1 MNSSNSKRVPL
12 LKLFSKLRQF
22 IAVVPEA
29 NAPYRSWDKASS
41 REIQL
46 EFDFEH
52 RRRIGLKRLQIP
64 VVAKAGREVKK

>member
-1 MNSSNSKRVPL
+1 MNSSNSKRVPI
-12 LKLFSKLRQF
+12 LKIFSKLRQL

-29 NAPYRSWDKASS
+29 NAPYRSWDRAST

-64 VVAKAGREVKK
+64 LSAKVGLEGKK